1 MIPIRP
7 MLQGKYSCTIGH
19 VTTTFQRGCLLISL
33 TETII
38 VGLCLYSMSLP
49 AAAEEISVLEIEQQ
63 PDQADPRAW
72 KMATTLS
79 RCHSADG
86 TTTPSPVCVVTG

>member
-1 MIPIRP
+1 
-7 MLQGKYSCTIGH
+7 
-19 VTTTFQRGCLLISL
+19 
-33 TETII
+33 
-38 VGLCLYSMSLP
+38 MSLP